1 VENGTSGARS
11 LHDLAEQVLALAKG
25 RVEQAEVYAYETSS
39 TPVDFEAN
47 RLKSLETKD
56 SRGLSLRVVKD
67 GRIGLAA
74 TTRLNA
80 PDALAL
86 LADQAAELAAF
97 GARAA
102 FELPATVAAQ
112 PVDVFDP
119 AAEALAVERM
129 VALGEETIARIRA
142 YDPEILCEA
151 GVRRA
156 TETTVL
162 LNSRGASGSYR
173 RSSVAVIAGGQ
184 LIRGEDFLSVY
195 EFETACGPVIDHTQL
210 ADEAIRKFELGK
222 TISAVQTRR
231 LPVVLTPRGVRR
243 ILWGPLAAALS
254 GKSVLQGSSA
264 LSDKL
269 GQRVFDERLTL
280 VEDSTL
286 SGVPGSAPFDDEGV
300 PTRRHALIDRG
311 TVAGFYYDLQT
322 AGQAGT
328 QSTGS
333 GYRSPESL
341 PSPSTGTGLM
351 APGDTPL
358 ADLIGG
364 IEEGLL
370 VESVTG
376 NAGNVFSG
384 DFSGNVQ
391 DGWKIEKGQVVGR
404 VKDTMI
410 AGNVFQDMRALG
422 GLSRE
427 TEWVGGSAQ
436 LPHLLFAELGVSTK
450 R

>member
-1 VENGTSGARS
+1 MTLRDV
-11 LHDLAEQVLALAKG
+11 AEQVLSLTKG

-74 TTRLNA
+74 TTRLDA
-80 PDALAL
+80 PEL
-86 LADQAAELAAF
+86 LVDQAVELAAF
-97 GARAA
+97 GAKAA
-102 FELPATVAAQ
+102 FELPSKIDSQAVN
-112 PVDVFDP
+112 VFDSTT
-119 AAEALAVERM
+119 EALSVERM
-129 VALGEETIARIRA
+129 VELGQETIERIRA
-142 YDPEILCEA
+142 YDAEILCEA
-151 GVRRA
+151 GIRRA

-162 LNSRGASGSYR
+162 LNSRGGSGSYR
-173 RSSVAVIAGGQ
+173 RSSFAVIAGGQ

-195 EFETACGPVIDHTQL
+195 EFLTACGTDIDHKRL

-222 TISAVQTRR
+222 TVVQAHTGR

-243 ILWGPLAAALS
+243 IVWGPLSAALS
-254 GKSVLQGSSA
+254 GRSVLQGSSA

-300 PTRRHALIDRG
+300 PARRYALIDG
-311 TVAGFYYDLQT
+311 GVVASFYYDLQT

-341 PSPSTGTGLM
+341 PSPSTGTVVL
-351 APGDTPL
+351 APGETPL
-358 ADLIGG
+358 SQLIGG
-364 IEEGLL
+364 IQQGLL

-391 DGWKIEKGQVVGR
+391 DGWKIENGQVVGR

-410 AGNVFQDMRALG
+410 AGNIFQDMRSLG

-427 TEWVGGSAQ
+427 TEWVSGSAQ
-436 LPHLLFAELGVSTK
+436 FPHVLFAELGVSTK
-450 R
+450 S